1 MQPPAAPAGNQ
12 RGRPCNNARGAAE
25 ADVMACGCWAW
36 SGVLLRSGCWRTRP
50 GPLPPRRWRP
60 SAPATPGDSEVGA
73 EFAGVF
79 QPGGAV
85 VLGEGELL
93 RHVRDQAAHQV
104 EGDPAGPVE
113 GDRLQRDGGQP
124 AAVDRV

>member
-1 MQPPAAPAGNQ
+1 MQQ
-12 RGRPCNNARGAAE
+12 RPRRC
-25 ADVMACGCWAW
+25 
-36 SGVLLRSGCWRTRP
+36 RSGCHGVRVPGLERRSASAWMLANEARTAA
-50 GPLPPRRWRP
+50 
-60 SAPATPGDSEVGA
+60 SPAVATFCPTTPGDSEAGA
-73 EFAGVF
+73 EFAAVF

-85 VLGEGELL
+85 APGEGELL
-93 RHVRDQAAHQV
+93 GHVRDRAAHQM

>member
-1 MQPPAAPAGNQ
+1 MLANEARTAASQAVATFWPHHCPAIS
-12 RGRPCNNARGAAE
+12 E
-25 ADVMACGCWAW
+25 A
-36 SGVLLRSGCWRTRP
+36 
-50 GPLPPRRWRP
+50 
-60 SAPATPGDSEVGA
+60 GA

-85 VLGEGELL
+85 ALGEGELL
-93 RHVRDQAAHQV
+93 RHVRDRAAHQV

>member
-1 MQPPAAPAGNQ
+1 VRVLGLERRSASAWMLAN
-12 RGRPCNNARGAAE
+12 E
-25 ADVMACGCWAW
+25 A
-36 SGVLLRSGCWRTRP
+36 
-50 GPLPPRRWRP
+50 GPLSPGGGDLLPPP
-60 SAPATPGDSEVGA
+60 LPGDSEVGA

-93 RHVRDQAAHQV
+93 RHVRDRAAHQV